1 MPRGTFRD
9 RYLRRYSGGVQ
20 VRIVRIGINYTRKF
34 SHRAHGGKE
43 KAEQKAR
50 NHRDKVY
57 IALFGTELCES
68 SHLLKPRGD
77 SEYPPGVSPVV
88 SLEGSTTAFIAS
100 WQDREGQTVREYFS
114 VLEHGQELAV
124 MKAIEARVNGVTE
137 RID

>member
-1 MPRGTFRD
+1 MPRGAFRD

-50 NHRDKVY
+50 THRDRVY
-57 IALFGTELCES
+57 LALFGNELCES

-77 SEYPPGVSPVV
+77 SEYPPGVSPVIGH
-88 SLEGSTTAFIAS
+88 EGAIAAFIAS
-100 WQDREGQTVREYFS
+100 WQDLDGRTIREYFS
-114 VLEHGQELAV
+114 VLEHGLGLAER
-124 MKAIEARVNGVTE
+124 MATDARVKGVTE